1 MTAKPHPN
9 EAVLARARCYPY
21 PAPERSYT
29 YRQGR
34 ADPFEPDLRD
44 GRTPV
49 LAFASNRSPLQLDRK
64 YGHAP
69 ETVIPV
75 EQAVLEDF
83 DVVYAASLTRYG
95 AVPAMLQHA
104 PGAAVEI
111 AVTWLDE
118 DELRHM
124 HSTELGSANYHFA
137 SLHDVRLNLDTGEA
151 EDTVFVYV
159 GGRGHYAHDGEAQAL
174 AAVRCRNRCFPTA
187 TTREMLALY
196 HQVLDI
202 QEPLETFIHKVAH
215 DNAYR
220 LACAEQLST
229 NAIPFSYAYT
239 LIDID

>member
-9 EAVLARARCYPY
+9 EEILARVRCYPY

-34 ADPFEPDLRD
+34 SDPFEPELRQ

-49 LAFASNRSPLQLDRK
+49 LAFASNRSPRQLDRK

-104 PGAAVEI
+104 PEAAVEI
-111 AVTWLDE
+111 AVTWLD
-118 DELRHM
+118 DAELAHM

-137 SLHDVRLNLDTGEA
+137 SLHGVRLHLDTGE
-151 EDTVFVYV
+151 TVNTAFVYV
-159 GGRGHYAHDGEAQAL
+159 GGRGHYAHEGEAQAL
-174 AAVRCRNRCFPTA
+174 AAVRCRNRPYPSA

-196 HQVLDI
+196 HTVLEI
-202 QEPLETFIHKVAH
+202 EETLEDFIHTVAH
-215 DNAYR
+215 DDTYR
-220 LACAEQLST
+220 RACAERLSP
-229 NAIPFSYAYT
+229 NAVPFAYAYT
-239 LIDID
+239 LVDTD